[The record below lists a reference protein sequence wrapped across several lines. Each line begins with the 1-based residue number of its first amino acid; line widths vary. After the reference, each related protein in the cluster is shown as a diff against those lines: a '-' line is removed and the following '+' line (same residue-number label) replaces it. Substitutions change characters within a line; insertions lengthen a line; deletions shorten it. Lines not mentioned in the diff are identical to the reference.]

1 MERFRGSLVFRKQA
15 LCILN
20 SLRSNNQDS
29 PRKKSLRE
37 ELPFSHAHTCHHGGG
52 ANSGLAS
59 GGGAPPRVQP
69 LSYSGW
75 TRWAL
80 GAAMRGPGLSVT
92 LTLRLRP
99 SVTSSVV
106 RLPRQ
111 RRRARGAL

>member
-1 MERFRGSLVFRKQA
+1 MDPGLSGRASLFRPQE
-15 LCILN
+15 
-20 SLRSNNQDS
+20 D
-29 PRKKSLRE
+29 SLRE
-37 ELPFSHAHTCHHGGG
+37 EPPFSHAHICHHGGG

-59 GGGAPPRVQP
+59 GGGAPPP
-69 LSYSGW
+69 GPAALSYRGW

-92 LTLRLRP
+92 LTLRPRP
-99 SVTSSVV
+99 SATSGAV